1 MTRNEK
7 WWAWVLILPS
17 DTFKWLNTYI
27 ASLLWSLRTNQR
39 WYSTQNWAHPSAM
52 IRNKCTT
59 EYRSTVSAGVL
70 LILILLTRS
79 SKEFKEKSG
88 RSKTFGS
95 FSNKL
100 SLDLGISSCF
110 PSLISSFQRATVRYK
125 QFPSPLTTT
134 SLLRVGIISDVVICL
149 FNSLTRIKIICI
161 YINTTEK
168 T

>member
-1 MTRNEK
+1 
-7 WWAWVLILPS
+7 
-17 DTFKWLNTYI
+17 
-27 ASLLWSLRTNQR
+27 
-39 WYSTQNWAHPSAM
+39 M